1 MLLNEKKLPGDQNH
15 PTKPDDKPKHHISI
29 IVNGVEKELPNHT
42 HHLSYEDIVR
52 LAYGAYNDSNNIVY
66 TVVYSKGPHE
76 NHKGTLVKG
85 DTVIIKKGMVFN
97 VGCSNKS

>member
-1 MLLNEKKLPGDQNH
+1 MLLHENNLQGHHRPQ
-15 PTKPDDKPKHHISI
+15 KPDIEPKHHTYV
-29 IVNGVEKELPNHT
+29 IVNGVEKELSDHT

-52 LAYGAYNDSNNIVY
+52 LAYGAYTASNNIVY
-66 TVVYSKGPHE
+66 TVVYSKGPRE
-76 NHKGTLVKG
+76 NPKGTLVKG